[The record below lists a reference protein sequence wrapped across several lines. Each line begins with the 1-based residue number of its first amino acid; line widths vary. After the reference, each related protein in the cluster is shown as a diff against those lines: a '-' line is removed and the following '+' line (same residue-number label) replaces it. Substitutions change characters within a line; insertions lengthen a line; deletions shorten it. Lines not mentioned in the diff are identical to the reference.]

1 MEYIRIDE
9 HDHFYKQYEDF
20 KNNMY
25 FLCLNDDIEK
35 WIEENLTSRYDL
47 NVDDYDNVKTI
58 PAVIEESLTGSY
70 DINCDGYYEYDHCN
84 YIIIGFE
91 KEGDAVAFKLRW
103 L

>member
-35 WIEENLTSRYDL
+35 WIEE
-47 NVDDYDNVKTI
+47 
-58 PAVIEESLTGSY
+58 SLTGSY

-84 YIIIGFE
+84 YIIMGFE

>member
-25 FLCLNDDIEK
+25 FLFLNDDIEK
-35 WIEENLTSRYDL
+35 WIEEN
-47 NVDDYDNVKTI
+47 
-58 PAVIEESLTGSY
+58 LTGSY
-70 DINCDGYYEYDHCN
+70 DINCDGYYEYDRCN
-84 YIIIGFE
+84 YIIIEFE
-91 KEGDAVAFKLRW
+91 NEGDAVAFKLRW

>member
-25 FLCLNDDIEK
+25 FLFLNDDIEK

-47 NVDDYDNVKTI
+47 NVDDY
-58 PAVIEESLTGSY
+58 
-70 DINCDGYYEYDHCN
+70 YEYDRCN
-84 YIIIGFE
+84 YIIIEFE
-91 KEGDAVAFKLRW
+91 KEEDAVAFKLRW